1 MKKKVTAEFE
11 IDLNLDK
18 ETTELVKGL
27 QKQIKSLERK
37 VEYRDS
43 KISDL
48 ENTLS
53 LTKGR
58 FRKAEELLD
67 KMREFATE
75 FFDLIP
81 EEYRNYRY

>member
-1 MKKKVTAEFE
+1 MKKKVTTEFE

-53 LTKGR
+53 LTKDR
-58 FRKAEELLD
+58 SRKAEELLD

-75 FFDLIP
+75 FFGLIP